1 MIKGV
6 LSHICF
12 NIHTHHMTHICHKV
26 LGRCIYKPKHQ
37 IKKCQL
43 SNKTYSQGCQICHG
57 KIRNCSKNQWK
68 YHITKTC

>member
-1 MIKGV
+1 MTRAVKTGE
-6 LSHICF
+6 LFATF
-12 NIHTHHMTHICHKV
+12 NYDGKV

-57 KIRNCSKNQWK
+57 KIRNRSKNKWK